1 MTWPERMHM
10 FGIKKEN
17 QGGNQLAQVHVEKAT
32 KTACVFMHVTIF
44 WNQISCHQ
52 IGFLSSFYSSSKCTA
67 VIVAAQGLMAIETPE
82 LSPYRY
88 YNMSIR
94 LPVLHCLHC
103 VLCYRY

>member
-1 MTWPERMHM
+1 MC
-10 FGIKKEN
+10 
-17 QGGNQLAQVHVEKAT
+17 VH
-32 KTACVFMHVTIF
+32 ACDHILES
-44 WNQISCHQ
+44 NILPPDLINQ